1 MHGHEESS
9 VWVTVHSSL
18 GSSLQHHF
26 MEAVIDA
33 IANGTSPWA
42 PTTAPTVSP
51 TAAPHVTQIAPYN
64 IANYVTSA
72 LYIGLILWAVFNLY
86 THMSSRLLIDAP
98 KMLFGH
104 VIAWA
109 LGM

>member
-1 MHGHEESS
+1 MD
-9 VWVTVHSSL
+9 
-18 GSSLQHHF
+18 
-26 MEAVIDA
+26 AVVNA
-33 IANGTSPWA
+33 VANGT
-42 PTTAPTVSP
+42 SP